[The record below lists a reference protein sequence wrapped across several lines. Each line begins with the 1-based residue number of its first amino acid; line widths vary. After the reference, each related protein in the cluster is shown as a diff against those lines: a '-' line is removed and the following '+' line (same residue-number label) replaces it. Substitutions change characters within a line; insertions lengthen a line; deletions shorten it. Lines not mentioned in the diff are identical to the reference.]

1 MVDLSDDPV
10 VDYEQ
15 RFRFANLILHREV
28 AYAGSDF
35 RFDPPQYIE
44 VMTKPS
50 ISVVGTG
57 KRTGKTAACAYIA
70 RVLSGKE
77 DTGESIFDPCIVTMG
92 RGGPSEPELVLGKEL
107 NITPGY
113 LLSLADQGKHAA
125 SDHFE
130 DALMTRLTTIGSRR
144 CGGGFAGMV
153 YASNVHQSAEMANKM
168 PEDLVLFEGSGA
180 SMPPVKVDAEILIV
194 GAHQPANHIAG
205 YMGPYRVMR
214 SDLIIM
220 TMCEPPMASM
230 EKVQEMDA
238 LIRGINS
245 QAKVVHTIFRP
256 KPLEDIEGAKVF
268 LAVTTLP
275 SMVNALSKSLE
286 DEYGCKVIMT
296 STHLANRQ
304 KLIEDIK
311 YGLEEHP
318 EIDTLITEVKAAG
331 IDVATR
337 MAFGSGLRV
346 VYIDN
351 ILRSVGG
358 DGDLT
363 QLIKEIAQVAVKRYA
378 ERR

>member
-1 MVDLSDDPV
+1 
-10 VDYEQ
+10 
-15 RFRFANLILHREV
+15 
-28 AYAGSDF
+28 
-35 RFDPPQYIE
+35 
-44 VMTKPS
+44 
-50 ISVVGTG
+50 
-57 KRTGKTAACAYIA
+57 
-70 RVLSGKE
+70 
-77 DTGESIFDPCIVTMG
+77 
-92 RGGPSEPELVLGKEL
+92 
-107 NITPGY
+107 
-113 LLSLADQGKHAA
+113 
-125 SDHFE
+125 
-130 DALMTRLTTIGSRR
+130 
-144 CGGGFAGMV
+144 
-153 YASNVHQSAEMANKM
+153 
-168 PEDLVLFEGSGA
+168 
-180 SMPPVKVDAEILIV
+180 
-194 GAHQPANHIAG
+194 
-205 YMGPYRVMR
+205 MR